1 MFNLVNKKKKKK
13 NPRAEQCWEGLPA
26 GGNARCSSSVQPASL
41 QPPVSSLGH
50 VLTCTSPVL
59 SLRISLM
66 GNPVHSALLPASGV
80 AREGGAG
87 FGALTRE
94 APMATGVLFECRAV
108 TGLPSLCY
116 WEQGA
121 G

>member
-1 MFNLVNKKKKKK
+1 MFNLVSKKK
-13 NPRAEQCWEGLPA
+13 NRRAEQCWEGLPA
-26 GGNARCSSSVQPASL
+26 GGNARCSSVQPASL

-80 AREGGAG
+80 ARGGREGGAG

-94 APMATGVLFECRAV
+94 APVATGTV
-108 TGLPSLCY
+108 
-116 WEQGA
+116 
-121 G
+121 